1 MDIKNKT
8 ALHIIHDVCKLYPDN
23 YAIIEDGCRTTT
35 YAQLWYRA
43 RCISRFIDRHSISSH
58 IGIELAKSSAYIET
72 MLACWISGKAFVP
85 IGNEL
90 PQTRKEYIIT
100 EAEIDLCINDALYR
114 MGIESIPKDSL
125 SYPNLK
131 DEAYIIYS
139 SGTTG
144 KPKGIIVSHAGL
156 GNLAKCQQKAFEV
169 DESSRYLFFLS
180 TNFDASISDILVTLT
195 SGAALVIE
203 TDTSIDL
210 SARLMDVIKERKV
223 THTDIPPSLLRLL
236 SPECC
241 PDTLRTIV
249 IGGEAADIM
258 TVRKWS
264 NRLNLVNVYGPTEAT
279 VCTSLCKCTPEWEMP
294 IIGKEIE
301 DTQYYIFNEGKLNA
315 KEGEL
320 WISGIGLA
328 IGYLKNELLT
338 ERKFPIV
345 DGKRYYRTGD
355 RVRRTNSGD
364 IEFIGRIDRQVKMH
378 GQLIELEEIEN
389 VLSTLRLLKRV
400 AVVKRHISQ
409 TNDND
414 ILCAFVERANQEQ
427 EADTILTIIRKHLR
441 HNLPHWMI
449 PNYIK
454 VVDRLPQTVTGKI
467 DYPLL
472 HNIELDL
479 ANIRKDIEYKYLND
493 EEKSIA
499 DIMADILKMIAIGPD
514 DNFFDLGGD
523 SLDCVILIAQ
533 LQNQLGKTITMA
545 ELKHNPTPR
554 LINKLRQKEDAMC
567 LRSED
572 LKDEWQIDF
581 KLYPSR
587 TDQLQGKNTLI
598 TGATGFLGAHI
609 LEKILSLCLSQK
621 IYCLVRCAN
630 AKEGMERI
638 IETFK
643 RFGLSTKHLDM
654 IEVVEGDICKHHLGI
669 DNNTYRRLV
678 LEVGTVFHCAASVN
692 MLKSYDELKDTNV
705 IGTKHVV
712 DFCLEG
718 CYKHLHYASTL
729 SVFVATDRNSGIAL
743 ETDLLETPTNIY
755 GGYGQ
760 TKYVAEKI
768 ILSLPSSICK
778 TTIYRFGL
786 LCGSTITGISATK
799 DFLGMFFRGARKIG
813 SLPIDSSG
821 SLAVDI
827 TPIDQAVDII
837 TDIVKSKKA
846 GIFHIASESPLSYNH
861 LCRLMIQERLIEKML
876 PYKDWLT
883 KAKEKTTDSD
893 IQATIMSLCRFD
905 NTLFKRMRYM
915 DLFQTTNIRFDM
927 TSTHN
932 CTNNRC
938 RFTDTIIIKYFK

>member
-8 ALHIIHDVCKLYPDN
+8 ALHIIHDVCRLYPGN
-23 YAIIEDGCRTTT
+23 YAIVEDGCRTTT

-43 RCISRFIDRHSISSH
+43 SCISRFIDTHSVGSH
-58 IGIELAKSSAYIET
+58 IGIGLTKSSAYIET

-85 IGNEL
+85 IGKEL

-100 EAEIDLCINDALYR
+100 EADIDLCINDELYCI
-114 MGIESIPKDSL
+114 GIESMPKDCL
-125 SYPNLK
+125 SFPDPKN
-131 DEAYIIYS
+131 EAYIIYS

-144 KPKGIIVSHAGL
+144 KPKGIVISHAGL
-156 GNLAKCQQKAFEV
+156 SNLAKCQQKAFEV

-180 TNFDASISDILVTLT
+180 TNFDASISDILVTLI

-210 SARLMDVIKERKV
+210 SARLMDVIKDRKV
-223 THTDIPPSLLRLL
+223 THTDIPPSLLRLMNPQ
-236 SPECC
+236 SC

-249 IGGEAADIM
+249 IGGEAADIT

-264 NRLNLVNVYGPTEAT
+264 KRLNLVNVYGPTEVT
-279 VCTSLCKCTPEWEMP
+279 VCTSLCKCTPEWEVP
-294 IIGKEIE
+294 IVGREI
-301 DTQYYIFNEGKLNA
+301 DNTQYCIFNEGNMNA
-315 KEGEL
+315 TEGEL

-338 ERKFPIV
+338 ERKFPV
-345 DGKRYYRTGD
+345 VNGKRYYRTGD
-355 RVRRTNSGD
+355 RVRRTGSGD
-364 IEFIGRIDRQVKMH
+364 IEFIGRMDRQVKMH

-409 TNDND
+409 ANDND
-414 ILCAFVERANQEQ
+414 ILCAFVERANPEQ
-427 EADTILTIIRKHLR
+427 EADSILNIIRKHLR

-454 VVDRLPQTVTGKI
+454 VVDRLPQTVTGKT

-472 HNIELDL
+472 LNIELDL
-479 ANIRKDIEYKYLND
+479 ANIRKDIEYQYLND

-499 DIMADILKMIAIGPD
+499 DIMADILKIKAISPD

-533 LQNQLGKTITMA
+533 LQNQIGKTISMA

-554 LINKLRQKEDAMC
+554 LISKLKQNENAMC
-567 LRSED
+567 RRSED
-572 LKDEWQIDF
+572 LKDEWLIDF
-581 KLYPSR
+581 AQYPLR
-587 TDQLQGKNTLI
+587 TEKVQGKSSLI
-598 TGATGFLGAHI
+598 TGATGFLGAHL
-609 LEKILSLCLSQK
+609 LEKLLSLCPSQK
-621 IYCLVRCAN
+621 VYCIVRCTN
-630 AKEGMERI
+630 AQEGMERI
-638 IETFK
+638 IETFR
-643 RFGLSTKHLDM
+643 RFRLSNTHLDM
-654 IEVVEGDICKHHLGI
+654 IEVVEGDICKPHFGVKNTIYRHLI
-669 DNNTYRRLV
+669 I
-678 LEVGTVFHCAASVN
+678 EVGTVFHCAASVN

-705 IGTKHVV
+705 VGTKHVV

-729 SVFVATDRNSGIAL
+729 SVFVATDRNTGIAL
-743 ETDLLETPTNIY
+743 ETDQLEAPTNIY

-760 TKYVAEKI
+760 TKYVAEKM
-768 ILSLPSSICK
+768 ILSLPSTLCK

-827 TPIDQAVDII
+827 TPIDQAADVM

-846 GIFHIASESPLSYNH
+846 GIFHIASESPLSYNS
-861 LCRLMIQERLIEKML
+861 LCRLMIKERLIGTML
-876 PYKDWLT
+876 PYKTWLANT
-883 KAKEKTTDSD
+883 KDKTTDSD
-893 IQATIMSLCRFD
+893 IQATVMSLCRLD
-905 NTLFKRMRYM
+905 KTLFKRMRYM

-932 CTNNRC
+932 CTNYRC
-938 RFTDTIIIKYFK
+938 RNTDTLIKKYFK